1 MAWENGTDWRKYNM
15 NEGDMHKYD
24 DIIELPRHVSVRH
37 PQRPVAD
44 RAAQFSPF
52 AALTGYEET
61 VKEAARRTEEKIILT
76 PDEEEFINETLL
88 LMQEG
93 MAQGRRI
100 SVSVTYFMA
109 DTKKEGGS
117 YRRVMGVLRK
127 IDQVHRKIILED
139 GSQLS
144 MENIIDLQQ
153 DFNF

>member
-1 MAWENGTDWRKYNM
+1 M

-24 DIIELPRHVSVRH
+24 DIIELPRHVSARH
-37 PQRPVAD
+37 PQMPVAD

-61 VKEAARRTEEKIILT
+61 VKEAARRTEEKFTLT
-76 PDEEEFINETLL
+76 PDEEELINETLL

-93 MAQGRRI
+93 MEQGRRM

-117 YRRVMGVLRK
+117 YRQVTGALKK
-127 IDQVHRKIILED
+127 IDQVHRVIILED
-139 GSQLS
+139 GCRIP
-144 MENIIDLQQ
+144 MEDIARLEP
-153 DFNF
+153 DFIF

>member
-1 MAWENGTDWRKYNM
+1 
-15 NEGDMHKYD
+15 
-24 DIIELPRHVSVRH
+24 
-37 PQRPVAD
+37 
-44 RAAQFSPF
+44 
-52 AALTGYEET
+52 
-61 VKEAARRTEEKIILT
+61 
-76 PDEEEFINETLL
+76 
-88 LMQEG
+88 

-139 GSQLS
+139 GSQIS